1 MVETNRLGAKLVLTG
16 LVILAGVVSMADEPA
31 SRFPA
36 GHPLRNAP
44 VIDPFDVNE
53 LPKAELLA
61 TPEVRT
67 LLGYTRRPLHL
78 HDGHTMAVFSFSYSA
93 PANWIFLVDGRNLTS
108 TRHAI
113 PNNDIASHGAALGA
127 DGDIYIMPYQTA
139 RAYRFDTESRTFEQL
154 PTDVA
159 EGEYTWDAFGGSKGC
174 IYFGTYPNA
183 IFGEFNPES
192 GAWTLWPQL
201 VPDTKYVTGF
211 SEDEDGRIRFKAWG
225 PDEVWMTFDPESR
238 EFADA
243 SAPAP
248 SAQSTAVVPE
258 GEASIDT
265 TVCAG
270 NRRFGVGLLAGRFW
284 EMPDGEAPRL
294 LGDTGFPAEPR
305 WWLQAT
311 DAEVF
316 GVSYYGGLFRYDLD
330 TGAFTTGQLD
340 NRAAAGNS
348 IMFVETVTPDCV
360 IGANYSQQNLFRVN
374 PETGEIVESD
384 CVVARVSGEPMCAV
398 GFGGKAYVGI
408 YVQSIISVYDPQ
420 QSFAFRTNPRELIEL
435 GSTYDQTRPRAA
447 VTDGRLVYITSDSAY
462 NKLGGA
468 LVVIDPETETID
480 VYHHLIQDQNLPT
493 LAYDPSTG
501 LLWGGTDRWGQMR
514 SHPPTQESALIY
526 AFDPKT
532 RTVTDR
538 LTLWPGADVV
548 TVHGISAD
556 GVLIA
561 SCNGELALVDTQ
573 RRELLCKGPVIANL
587 KGKARRGT
595 DGYLHMLGDG
605 VLYRWDVKINRLTAE
620 ASALDCI
627 YLTESSPGTWVF
639 GSSKSLYRIRF

>member
-1 MVETNRLGAKLVLTG
+1 MFSTHRVWLR
-16 LVILAGVVSMADEPA
+16 ILAACVSVIATVVASADAGP

-36 GHPLRNAP
+36 DHPLRSAP
-44 VIDPFDVNE
+44 VIESFAISA

-78 HDGHTMAVFSFSYSA
+78 PDGHTMALFSFSYSA
-93 PANWIFLVDGRNLTS
+93 PANWIFLVDGRNLSS

-127 DGDIYIMPYQTA
+127 DGNIYIMPYNTA
-139 RAYRFDTESRTFEQL
+139 RAYCFDTKTHIFEQL

-159 EGEYTWDAFGGSKGC
+159 EGEYTWDALGGSNGC

-183 IFGEFNPES
+183 VFGEYSPEAKS
-192 GAWTLWPQL
+192 WALWPNL

-211 SEDEDGRIRFKAWG
+211 SEDADGRICFKAWG
-225 PDEVWMTFDPESR
+225 PGEVWMAFDPETR
-238 EFADA
+238 EFE
-243 SAPAP
+243 SIEAP
-248 SAQSTAVVPE
+248 SASGTELPAPPSGDESYIATIVA
-258 GEASIDT
+258 GE
-265 TVCAG
+265 
-270 NRRFGVGLLAGRFW
+270 RRFAVSHPSGRVWEITGVEPQR
-284 EMPDGEAPRL
+284 
-294 LGDTGFPAEPR
+294 LGDTGLPAETT
-305 WWLQAT
+305 WWLKAT
-311 DAEVF
+311 GDEVF
-316 GVSYYGGLFRYDLD
+316 GVSYFGGLFRYGFAD
-330 TGAFTTGQLD
+330 GKFTTGQLD

-374 PETGEIVESD
+374 PNTGEIVESN

-408 YVQSIISVYDPQ
+408 YVQSLISVYDPAQ
-420 QSFAFRTNPRELIEL
+420 PFAFHTNPRELIEL
-435 GSTYDQTRPRAA
+435 GTTYEQTRPRAA

-468 LVVIDPETETID
+468 LAIVDPETEQID
-480 VYHHLIQDQNLPT
+480 VYHHLIHDQNLPT

-526 AFDPKT
+526 SFDPES
-532 RTVTDR
+532 RTVVDR

-548 TVHGISAD
+548 TIHGVSKE
-556 GVLIA
+556 GVLVA
-561 SCNGELALVDTQ
+561 SNSGELALLDTQ
-573 RRELLCKGPVIANL
+573 SKEVLWRGPIPANL
-587 KGKARRGT
+587 AGTARRGS
-595 DGYLHMLGDG
+595 DGMLYLLGDG
-605 VLYRWDVKINRLTAE
+605 VLYQWDMARSLLSAK
-620 ASALDCI
+620 ASVIDGI
-627 YLTESSPGTWVF
+627 YLTESAPDLWIIA
-639 GSSKSLYRIRF
+639 SSKSLFSITL

>member
-1 MVETNRLGAKLVLTG
+1 MFSKHRVCFCFHIAFMT
-16 LVILAGVVSMADEPA
+16 VIATVVASADDQP

-36 GHPLRNAP
+36 DHPLRSAP
-44 VIDPFDVNE
+44 VIEPFDISA

-78 HDGHTMAVFSFSYSA
+78 PDGHTMALFSFSYSA
-93 PANWIFLVDGRNLTS
+93 PANWIFLVDGRDLSS

-127 DGDIYIMPYQTA
+127 DGNIYIMPYNTA
-139 RAYRFDTESRTFEQL
+139 RAYRFDTKAHTFEQL

-159 EGEYTWDAFGGSKGC
+159 EGEYTWDALGDSNGC

-183 IFGEFNPES
+183 IFGEYNPETKS
-192 GAWTLWPQL
+192 WALWPNL

-211 SEDEDGRIRFKAWG
+211 SEDANGRICFKAWG
-225 PDEVWMTFDPESR
+225 PGEVWMAFDPGTR
-238 EFADA
+238 EFETIEAPSTSGTA
-243 SAPAP
+243 LPAP
-248 SAQSTAVVPE
+248 PADDESYIASTVA
-258 GEASIDT
+258 GE
-265 TVCAG
+265 
-270 NRRFGVGLLAGRFW
+270 RRFAVSHPTGRVWDITGV
-284 EMPDGEAPRL
+284 EPRVM
-294 LGDTGFPAEPR
+294 GDTGLPAETT
-305 WWLQAT
+305 WWLKAT
-311 DAEVF
+311 DDEVF
-316 GVSYYGGLFRYDLD
+316 GVSYFGGLFRYGFAD
-330 TGAFTTGQLD
+330 GKFTTGQLD

-374 PETGEIVESD
+374 PNTGETVESD

-408 YVQSIISVYDPQ
+408 YVQSIISVYDPTQ
-420 QSFAFRTNPRELIEL
+420 PFAFRSNPRELIEL
-435 GSTYDQTRPRAA
+435 GTTYEQTRPRAA
-447 VTDGRLVYITSDSAY
+447 VTDGHLVYITSDSAY

-468 LVVIDPETETID
+468 LAIIDPETEQID

-514 SHPPTQESALIY
+514 SHSPTQDSALIY
-526 AFDPKT
+526 SFDPET
-532 RTVTDR
+532 RAVVDR
-538 LTLWPGADVV
+538 LVLWPGADVV
-548 TVHGISAD
+548 TVHGVSKE
-556 GVLIA
+556 GVLVA
-561 SCNGELALVDTQ
+561 SNGAELALLDTQ
-573 RRELLCKGPVIANL
+573 SKEVLWRGPVPANL
-587 KGKARRGT
+587 AGTARRGS
-595 DGYLHMLGDG
+595 DGRLYLLGDG
-605 VLYRWDVKINRLTAE
+605 VLYQWDMARNHLAAR

-627 YLTESSPGTWVF
+627 FLTESESGRWVLA
-639 GSSKSLYRIRF
+639 SSKSLYIFRQ